1 MVMERRTM
9 VAEMLTE
16 AGGVSHVGWSPFL
29 WLLGM
34 VLPFWMVLKF
44 AGLVPGPRQFV
55 RSQFG
60 IWGNIPS
67 DLQKLFVCLCGD

>member
-1 MVMERRTM
+1 M
-9 VAEMLTE
+9 VAEMLAE

-60 IWGNIPS
+60 
-67 DLQKLFVCLCGD
+67 V